1 MEGVKSIRFRWKYK
15 DFELRACP
23 KRLGRHFS
31 GEPNT
36 TIDLIKWYTNSA
48 GIRCCYSLGYFV
60 RYSEGY
66 YFRFV
71 GDRPFDDIK
80 GKDLPVVWKGL
91 HLAQKCLDQYF
102 RETEE

>member
-1 MEGVKSIRFRWKYK
+1 MEGVKSLSFRWKYK

-23 KRLGRHFS
+23 KRLGRQFP
-31 GEPNT
+31 GEPNI
-36 TIDLIKWYTNSA
+36 TIDLIKRFTNSA
-48 GIRCCYSLGYFV
+48 GIVHCYSLGYFM
-60 RYSEGY
+60 RNSEGY
-66 YFRFV
+66 FFRFV
-71 GDRPFDDIK
+71 GDRMFDDIK

>member
-1 MEGVKSIRFRWKYK
+1 MQEVKSIRFRWKYK

-23 KRLGRHFS
+23 KRLAS
-31 GEPNT
+31 LDPDEPNV
-36 TIDLIKWYTNSA
+36 TIDFVKWFTDSA
-48 GIRCCYSLGYFV
+48 GRRLLYSLGNFV

-80 GKDLPVVWKGL
+80 EKDLPVVWKGL
-91 HLAQKCLDQYF
+91 RLAQRCLDQYF
-102 RETEE
+102 NETEN

>member
-1 MEGVKSIRFRWKYK
+1 MKGVKSLSFRWKYK
-15 DFELRACP
+15 DFELRACTS
-23 KRLGRHFS
+23 RLSFDIDD
-31 GEPNT
+31 PNT
-36 TIDLIKWYTNSA
+36 TIDLIRWFTNSA
-48 GIRCCYSLGYFV
+48 GKRCCYSLGYFV

-91 HLAQKCLDQYF
+91 HLAQKCLYQYF